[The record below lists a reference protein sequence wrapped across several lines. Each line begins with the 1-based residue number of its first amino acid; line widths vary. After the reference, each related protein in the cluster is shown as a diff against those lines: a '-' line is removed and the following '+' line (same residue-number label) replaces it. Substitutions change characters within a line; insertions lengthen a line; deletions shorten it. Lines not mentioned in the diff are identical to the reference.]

1 MIRAF
6 IAIDIPDDVRAAIGE
21 AQARLKR
28 AHVGREDL
36 VDEN

>member
-28 AHVGREDL
+28 RTLA
-36 VDEN
+36 